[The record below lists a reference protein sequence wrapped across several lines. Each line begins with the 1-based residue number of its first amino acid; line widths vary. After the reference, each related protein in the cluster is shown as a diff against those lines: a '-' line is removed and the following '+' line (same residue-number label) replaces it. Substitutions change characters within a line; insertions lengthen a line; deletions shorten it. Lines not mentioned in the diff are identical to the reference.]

1 MDLLQLMEE
10 RYSLR
15 AYDAR
20 PVEEEK
26 LQRVLEAG
34 RIAPTAKNMQPW
46 KVYVVEK
53 EKDLALLRSLTP
65 CAFDA
70 PVVLMFCGIEA
81 ESAHSGFDGHSW
93 DQMDTTIVM
102 THMMLEAQAQGLGT
116 CIVGWFDSEAVQKA
130 FQLPEEEHL
139 WCLLPM
145 GYPAA
150 DAKPGPQHDRRKEM
164 SQLEAQAQGLG
175 TCIVGWF
182 DSEAVQKAFQLP
194 EEEHLWCLLPMGY
207 PAADAKPGPQHDR
220 RKEMSQ
226 LVTRL

>member
-116 CIVGWFDSEAVQKA
+116 CIVAGSTARPCRRPSSF
-130 FQLPEEEHL
+130 
-139 WCLLPM
+139 
-145 GYPAA
+145 
-150 DAKPGPQHDRRKEM
+150 RKE
-164 SQLEAQAQGLG
+164 SISGACCPWA
-175 TCIVGWF
+175 I
-182 DSEAVQKAFQLP
+182 
-194 EEEHLWCLLPMGY
+194 
-207 PAADAKPGPQHDR
+207 R
-220 RKEMSQ
+220 RRMPNPVPSM
-226 LVTRL
+226 TGARRCRSW

>member
-116 CIVGWFDSEAVQKA
+116 CIVGWFDSEAVQIVARYAAKIA
-130 FQLPEEEHL
+130 PELRSFLLPVEPLLTGIGAQLPGL
-139 WCLLPM
+139 T
-145 GYPAA
+145 AA
-150 DAKPGPQHDRRKEM
+150 CGLQIVRASLFMLNEMKTFDEANVSTASDGPGAKRQHR
-164 SQLEAQAQGLG
+164 
-175 TCIVGWF
+175 
-182 DSEAVQKAFQLP
+182 
-194 EEEHLWCLLPMGY
+194 
-207 PAADAKPGPQHDR
+207 
-220 RKEMSQ
+220 
-226 LVTRL
+226 

>member
-65 CAFDA
+65 CVFDA

-164 SQLEAQAQGLG
+164 SQL
-175 TCIVGWF
+175 
-182 DSEAVQKAFQLP
+182 
-194 EEEHLWCLLPMGY
+194 
-207 PAADAKPGPQHDR
+207 
-220 RKEMSQ
+220 
-226 LVTRL
+226 VTRL

>member
-102 THMMLEAQAQGLGT
+102 THMMLGTGTGPWHLHSGLVRQRGRAE
-116 CIVGWFDSEAVQKA
+116 G
-130 FQLPEEEHL
+130 LPASGRRASL
-139 WCLLPM
+139 V
-145 GYPAA
+145 PAA
-150 DAKPGPQHDRRKEM
+150 H
-164 SQLEAQAQGLG
+164 GLSG
-175 TCIVGWF
+175 GGCQTR
-182 DSEAVQKAFQLP
+182 S
-194 EEEHLWCLLPMGY
+194 
-207 PAADAKPGPQHDR
+207 PA
-220 RKEMSQ
+220 
-226 LVTRL
+226 